1 MTTQQIK
8 AEELDALRF
17 PVGKYSPKQ
26 NITESDI
33 NGYIAVIEAFP
44 DKLKN
49 AVSGLTEEQLHT
61 PYREGG
67 WNSRDV
73 VHHVGESHMNSFIR
87 FKLALTEDTPAIKP
101 YDEALWAQLDDY
113 KLTQIDL
120 SLTLLDALHKRWVI
134 LLRSLT
140 PEQTQRKLFHP
151 EHNREIPLTEFMQ
164 LYAWHCDHH
173 LAHIVNLKKRM
184 GW

>member
-1 MTTQQIK
+1 MTTQ
-8 AEELDALRF
+8 ELDALRF
-17 PVGKYSPKQ
+17 PVGKYTPQ
-26 NITESDI
+26 EAITQDDI
-33 NGYIAVIEAFP
+33 NSYIAAIEAFP
-44 DKLKN
+44 DKLKH
-49 AVSGLTEEQLHT
+49 AVAGLTEEQLLT

-87 FKLALTEDTPAIKP
+87 FKLGLTEDSPAIKP
-101 YDEALWAQLDDY
+101 YDEALWAKLDDY
-113 KLTQIDL
+113 ELTPIEL
-120 SLTLLDALHKRWVI
+120 SLNLVDALHKRWVI

-140 PEQTQRKLFHP
+140 PQQLDRTVFHP
-151 EHNREIPLTEFMQ
+151 EHKKNISLAELMH

-173 LAHIVNLKKRM
+173 LAHIVNLKNRM